1 MRHIMDRLV
10 LFDIDKTLLVGSTL
24 HYTALKNALS
34 EVYGIK
40 NPSPVKNM
48 QGMTDL
54 KIICETLLQEN
65 IDLET
70 IKSRLDQCME
80 IMYLKYEDALQKQD
94 LKVLEGVEQLLENLQ
109 EVGIPTGL
117 VTGNMEAIAWLKLEK
132 VGLKKY
138 FHFGGFGDKIV
149 KRSGLVKNAIK
160 TSEQTL
166 GKLNNGKIFLIG
178 DTPRDIVGGQKVGV
192 RTIGVATGDFSEEE
206 LAQAGAD
213 FIVKDLKDSE
223 KLLKIILNSK

>member
-1 MRHIMDRLV
+1 MDRLV
-10 LFDIDKTLLVGSTL
+10 LFDIDKTLLVGSTV

-40 NPSPVKNM
+40 TPPPVKNM

-65 IDLET
+65 IDLKT
-70 IKSRLDQCME
+70 IKSGLGRTME
-80 IMYLKYEDALQKQD
+80 IMYLKYKDALQKQD
-94 LKVLEGVEQLLENLQ
+94 LEVLEGVKELLENLQ
-109 EVGIPTGL
+109 RAGIPMGL

-132 VGLKKY
+132 IGLNKY

-160 TSEQTL
+160 VSEQSL
-166 GKLNNGKIFLIG
+166 GKLDNGKIFLIG

-192 RTIGVATGDFSEEE
+192 RTIGVATGDFSVED
-206 LAQAGAD
+206 LAEAGAD
-213 FIVKDLKDSE
+213 FVVSDLKDSE
-223 KLLKIILNSK
+223 GLLKIILDK

>member
-1 MRHIMDRLV
+1 MNRLV
-10 LFDIDKTLLVGSTL
+10 LFDIDKTLLVGSTV

-34 EVYGIK
+34 EVYGIE
-40 NPSPVKNM
+40 NPLPVKNM

-65 IDLET
+65 IDIKT
-70 IKSRLDQCME
+70 IKSGLEQCME
-80 IMYLKYEDALQKQD
+80 IMYLKYKDSLQKQD
-94 LKVLEGVEQLLENLQ
+94 LKVLEGVKELLGILQ
-109 EVGIPTGL
+109 SVGIPMGL

-132 VGLKKY
+132 VGLNKY
-138 FHFGGFGDKIV
+138 FHFGGFGDKII

-160 TSEQTL
+160 ASEQTI
-166 GKLNNGKIFLIG
+166 GKIDNENIFLIG

-192 RTIGVATGDFSEEE
+192 KTIGVATGDFTGKE

-213 FIVKDLKDSE
+213 FIVEDLKDSD
-223 KLLKIILNSK
+223 KVLKIILEFK

>member
-1 MRHIMDRLV
+1 MDRLV
-10 LFDIDKTLLVGSTL
+10 LFDIDKTLLVGSTV

-40 NPSPVKNM
+40 NPPPLKNM

-65 IDLET
+65 IDSET
-70 IKSRLDQCME
+70 IKSGLDQCME
-80 IMYLKYEDALQKQD
+80 IMYLKYRDALQKQD
-94 LKVLEGVEQLLENLQ
+94 LKILKGVKQLLENLQ
-109 EVGIPTGL
+109 RVGIPLGL

-132 VGLKKY
+132 VGLSKY
-138 FHFGGFGDKIV
+138 FHFGGFGDKVI

-160 TSEQTL
+160 ASELTL
-166 GKLNNGKIFLIG
+166 GKVDNQNIFLIG
-178 DTPRDIVGGQKVGV
+178 DTPRDILGGQKVGV

-206 LAQAGAD
+206 LVQAGAD

-223 KLLKIILNSK
+223 KVLKIIMEFK